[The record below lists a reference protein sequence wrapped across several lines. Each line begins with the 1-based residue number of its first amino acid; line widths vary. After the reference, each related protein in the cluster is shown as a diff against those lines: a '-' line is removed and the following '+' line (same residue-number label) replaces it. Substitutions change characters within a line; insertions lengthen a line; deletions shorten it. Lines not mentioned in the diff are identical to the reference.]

1 MTINWA
7 RTIKEKACNRTV
19 VRVLESYGPLAGRIG
34 SVCKYG
40 YTGRDDSVEVYLLE
54 IENPK
59 GGTQKRVVP
68 VVHCRL
74 HLQDQ
79 GQDLSRGGAAC
90 QNVGSGGRD
99 AQHSMQTRD
108 GGGGVVLSPSYN
120 PKKGQAAAKVC
131 WV

>member
-1 MTINWA
+1 MTIKWVKSV
-7 RTIKEKACNRTV
+7 REKACNRTV
-19 VRVLESYGPLAGRIG
+19 VKVLQSYTPLAGQIG
-34 SVCKYG
+34 VVCKYG
-40 YTGRDDSVEVYLLE
+40 FTGRAQDVMFYELE
-54 IENPK
+54 IKNPK
-59 GGTQKRVVP
+59 GGTKKVVLAS
-68 VVHCRL
+68 VHCRL

-79 GQDLSRGGAAC
+79 VQDQSSGGAAS
-90 QNVGSGGRD
+90 QKEGSGGRN

>member
-1 MTINWA
+1 MTINWVQSI
-7 RTIKEKACNRTV
+7 RERACNRTV
-19 VRVLESYGPLAGRIG
+19 VRVLESYRPLAGQIG

-54 IENPK
+54 IQNPK
-59 GGTQKRVVP
+59 GGTKKHVVP
-68 VVHCRL
+68 VVNCRL

-79 GQDLSRGGAAC
+79 VQDQSRGGAAS
-90 QNVGSGGRD
+90 QKEGSGGRN

-120 PKKGQAAAKVC
+120 PK
-131 WV
+131 